1 MKYIRNQFIIAGSF
15 IWWSITII
23 IAGALLWW
31 GVTVLQ
37 WSWSG
42 FFVIAL
48 GVVIL
53 SSQIVAIAN
62 RSKLRRVVLQ
72 EFQAIPDGSIE
83 DVSMRTG
90 ISTGDVRAIVLD
102 LKASGQF
109 FGRFSTKTGQIQYV
123 SIQKESVSSEEISKY
138 CHNCGTPMGKES
150 DQYCA
155 YCGAKTK
162 I

>member
-15 IWWSITII
+15 LWWGITFIV
-23 IAGALLWW
+23 AGALLWW

-42 FFVIAL
+42 FLVIGI
-48 GVVIL
+48 GVAIL
-53 SSQIVAIAN
+53 SSQIVAVAN

-72 EFQAIPDGSIE
+72 EFQTIPDASTE

-90 ISTGDVRAIVLD
+90 ISRKDVRAIILD

-109 FGRFSTKTGQIQYV
+109 IGKFSTKTGQIKHV
-123 SIQKESVSSEEISKY
+123 SIQKEPVSSEERGKY
-138 CHNCGTPMGKES
+138 CYNCGTPISKES
-150 DQYCA
+150 AQYCA
-155 YCGAKTK
+155 YCGAKT
-162 I
+162 

>member
-15 IWWSITII
+15 MWWGITFII
-23 IAGALLWW
+23 TGTLLWW
-31 GVTVLQ
+31 GITVLQ

-42 FFVIAL
+42 IFVIGI

-53 SSQIVAIAN
+53 ASQIVAIAN

-72 EFQAIPDGSIE
+72 EFQTTPDTSIE

-90 ISTGDVRAIVLD
+90 ISIKDVRAIVLD

-109 FGRFSTKTGQIQYV
+109 IGKFSTKTGQLEQV
-123 SIQKESVSSEEISKY
+123 LTQKEPDNSEESGKY
-138 CHNCGTPMGKES
+138 CHYCGTPIIKETA
-150 DQYCA
+150 QYCA
-155 YCGAKTK
+155 YCGAK